1 MAESAFNEGSVD
13 VDFRVESND
22 NTHMFFVDGG
32 NNRVG
37 IGPDSPGLQFVVNA
51 ADAKSDNAYVAY
63 IGNQEATDGRSYGLQ
78 IVAGSTVNDAP
89 LFIQD
94 HDGSNDLL
102 ILRGN
107 GAMGIGITAPVARL
121 HVHSDDETNLYITTD
136 ADNRDVGVWLG
147 HDYDG
152 GGSASYAGVVFDESD
167 SNALKLFNAN
177 SITNHLVIERDGDVK
192 IQERLTV
199 GSFDNSDTHG
209 HAYIDISSDANEGA
223 DSCLYFQAGTTVK
236 GSIYYNHN
244 ATAASQEM
252 RFVVGDNAVNAMT
265 ILGNG
270 HIGVGSTTPEAQ
282 ITFNSQVYS
291 ASSAQGIR
299 CQNPDTSADA
309 VLQHYENADYVD
321 WWFGSNTYVNT
332 SGQVVRFN
340 TSKKSIAINMAGSSG
355 TLWMY
360 TGGTGANPVN
370 RVGVNEYGNL
380 LVQNNDSAGTNAGYI
395 RNATSASFADD
406 AYGSITSGEA
416 GAFLIYA
423 YDYASGNGAVFFCNY
438 SETAVKVTGS
448 ASWTNSDSDGNMCV
462 FKSANSHTTT
472 VKNRSGSTKSLGF
485 LLVGVN
491 PRSS

>member
-1 MAESAFNEGSVD
+1 MAETVFNEGSID
-13 VDFRVESND
+13 GTDFRVESDD
-22 NTHMFFVDGG
+22 NTHMFFIDGG

-37 IGPDSPGLQFVVNA
+37 IGTNSPGLQFVVNA
-51 ADAKSDNAYVAY
+51 ADAKSDNA
-63 IGNQEATDGRSYGLQ
+63 GNQEATDDRSYGLQ
-78 IVAGSTVNDAP
+78 IVAGSTANDAP

-107 GAMGIGITAPVARL
+107 GHLGLNHTSPQYGLTIAQGSTDKQKIGWEDGSNNKRGAIFVNG
-121 HVHSDDETNLYITTD
+121 STD
-136 ADNRDVGVWLG
+136 AMEFMTGT
-147 HDYDG
+147 
-152 GGSASYAGVVFDESD
+152 SD
-167 SNALKLFNAN
+167 TLRMKIDA
-177 SITNHLVIERDGDVK
+177 DGDVS
-192 IQERLTV
+192 ITERLTV
-199 GSFDNSDTHG
+199 GSWDNSDTHG

-244 ATAASQEM
+244 TDENAQEM

-291 ASSAQGIR
+291 TSSAQGIR
-299 CQNPDTSADA
+299 CQNPDTTADA

-321 WWFGSNTYVNT
+321 WWMGANTYVNT

-340 TSKKSIAINMAGSSG
+340 TSKKSVAINMAGSSG

-360 TGGTGANPVN
+360 TGGTGANPTN
-370 RVGVNEYGNL
+370 RIGVNEYGNL
-380 LVQNNDSAGTNAGYI
+380 LVQNNDSGGTNAGYI
-395 RNATSASFADD
+395 RNATSATFADD
-406 AYGSITSGEA
+406 AYSSITSGEA
-416 GAFLIYA
+416 GAFLIFA
-423 YDYASGNGAVFFCNY
+423 YDYGSGNGAVFFCNY

-448 ASWTNSDSDGNMCV
+448 SSWVNSDTDGSMCV

-472 VKNRSGSTKSLGF
+472 VKNRSGGSKGLGF

>member
-32 NNRVG
+32 KNRVG
-37 IGPDSPGLQFVVNA
+37 IGTDSPGLQFVVNA

-102 ILRGN
+102 IVRGN
-107 GAMGIGITAPVARL
+107 GRMAIGHTAPDSLL
-121 HVHSDDETNLYITTD
+121 HVKTTANASETIRLQNDDTLSTLGVSSDGYSFLTYQNGLH
-136 ADNRDVGVWLG
+136 VVPW
-147 HDYDG
+147 DG
-152 GGSASYAGVVFDESD
+152 STWGGTKIKMES
-167 SNALKLFNAN
+167 N
-177 SITNHLVIERDGDVK
+177 GDVK
-192 IQERLTV
+192 ITERLTV
-199 GSFDNSDTHG
+199 GSWDNSDTHG

-252 RFVVGDNAVNAMT
+252 RVVVGDNAVNAMT

-332 SGQVVRFN
+332 SGSVVRFN
-340 TSKKSIAINMAGSSG
+340 TSKKSCAINLAGNDG
-355 TLWMY
+355 VLWFY

-370 RVGVNEYGNL
+370 RIGVNEYGNL

-416 GAFLIYA
+416 GAFLIFA
-423 YDYASGNGAVFFCNY
+423 YEYGSGNGAVFFCNY
-438 SETAVKVTGS
+438 SETVVKVTGS
-448 ASWTNSDSDGNMCV
+448 STWTNSDSDGSFCV
-462 FKSANSHTTT
+462 FKSAGSHTTT

-485 LLVGVN
+485 LLIGVN

>member
-37 IGPDSPGLQFVVNA
+37 IGTDSPGLQFVVNA

-167 SNALKLFNAN
+167 SNALKLFNAVVN
-177 SITNHLVIERDGDVK
+177 GGK
-192 IQERLTV
+192 
-199 GSFDNSDTHG
+199 
-209 HAYIDISSDANEGA
+209 
-223 DSCLYFQAGTTVK
+223 FQARR
-236 GSIYYNHN
+236 
-244 ATAASQEM
+244 E
-252 RFVVGDNAVNAMT
+252 
-265 ILGNG
+265 
-270 HIGVGSTTPEAQ
+270 EQ
-282 ITFNSQVYS
+282 IK
-291 ASSAQGIR
+291 SS
-299 CQNPDTSADA
+299 
-309 VLQHYENADYVD
+309 HY
-321 WWFGSNTYVNT
+321 
-332 SGQVVRFN
+332 
-340 TSKKSIAINMAGSSG
+340 
-355 TLWMY
+355 
-360 TGGTGANPVN
+360 
-370 RVGVNEYGNL
+370 
-380 LVQNNDSAGTNAGYI
+380 
-395 RNATSASFADD
+395 
-406 AYGSITSGEA
+406 
-416 GAFLIYA
+416 
-423 YDYASGNGAVFFCNY
+423 FC
-438 SETAVKVTGS
+438 
-448 ASWTNSDSDGNMCV
+448 
-462 FKSANSHTTT
+462 
-472 VKNRSGSTKSLGF
+472 
-485 LLVGVN
+485 
-491 PRSS
+491 